1 MINATACRKQEPP
14 NQRFKPELSKTNLLF
29 FTKKSFILQIK
40 SINTYIQTRPYFCLC
55 GRMVEYSFM
64 N

>member
-1 MINATACRKQEPP
+1 MINATACRKQEPT
-14 NQRFKPELSKTNLLF
+14 NQRFKPEVSKTNLLF
-29 FTKKSFILQIK
+29 FRKESIILQIK
-40 SINTYIQTRPYFCLC
+40 SIHTYIQTRPYFCLY